1 MGWLT
6 DIVNYLAS
14 AGIGVAGETL
24 FWGILPDSPA
34 SCGAVLPVPGSPAE
48 EAFGSAG
55 VWLTKPRA
63 QYVQR
68 AGSPDGIQAAFET
81 AQLAYEEIM
90 SIGHARTVGSTHI
103 LNVSAQSPGVV
114 EMTESGLP
122 VVGFGFSLD
131 IEQ

>member
-1 MGWLT
+1 M
-6 DIVNYLAS
+6 
-14 AGIGVAGETL
+14 
-24 FWGILPDSPA
+24 LPAP
-34 SCGAVLPVPGSPAE
+34 GAPAE

-81 AQLAYEEIM
+81 AQAAYETIM
-90 SIGHARTVGSTHI
+90 SIGHARTIGTTMV
-103 LNVSAQSPGVV
+103 LNVTAQSPGVV

-122 VVGFGFSLD
+122 VVGFGFSLE